1 MDRQFVYPGSIP
13 LDTDFLQAQR
23 NALVG
28 VGFLAQ
34 AMLGAGPV
42 FDGLACTPMTGQLGV
57 TVGSG
62 VGFSVLP
69 VDANAYG
76 SLPAVA
82 TPLLAVAYNLTPTD
96 LTLSAPSVSG
106 TSLAYVVQAQIV
118 EQDTTPVVLPYWN
131 AAAPSVPYSG
141 PGGDGAA
148 QPTQRVRRVALMAK
162 AGVAATTGVETLPTP
177 DTGWSALY
185 WVVVD
190 AGVTQVPTG
199 RIVQVSGAP
208 FLWWKLPQLTPGFSR
223 SQVFTTSNNFVVP
236 LGVSQ
241 VRARVVGAGGGGGGC
256 GSSQGGG
263 GGGAGGYAE
272 GVFSQVAGAV
282 VPVTIGAGGAGGG
295 SGASGSAGGSSSFG
309 SLCSASGGGG
319 GGAGSLAAGG
329 GGGFGFGGVLQ
340 IAGGFGSDGEA
351 GGVTFPGDGGASAF
365 GGGGRASNGYA
376 ASQQDGQAP
385 GSGAGGC
392 YFSAG
397 SGGTGAAGL
406 VIVEY

>member
-34 AMLGAGPV
+34 AMLGSGPV
-42 FDGLACTPMTGQLGV
+42 FDGLSCTPMSGQVGV
-57 TVGSG
+57 VIAPGS
-62 VGFSVLP
+62 GFSVLP

-76 SLPAVA
+76 SLPALT
-82 TPLLAVAYNLTPTD
+82 TPLLAVGCNLAATS
-96 LTLSAPSVSG
+96 LTLSVPSVSG
-106 TSLAYVVQAQIV
+106 TSVAYVIQAQIV
-118 EQDTTPVVLPYWN
+118 EQDTTLVVLPYWN
-131 AAAPSVPYSG
+131 AADPSVPYSG
-141 PGGDGAA
+141 LGGDGAA

-162 AGVAATTGVETLPTP
+162 AGAAATTGTELPPTP
-177 DTGWSALY
+177 DAGWSALY
-185 WVVVD
+185 QVTVD
-190 AGVTQVPTG
+190 AGATQVPVG
-199 RIVQVSGAP
+199 NIAQAPGAP

-223 SQVFTTSNNFVVP
+223 TQVFTASGNFVLP
-236 LGVSQ
+236 QGVTQ
-241 VRARVVGAGGGGGGC
+241 VRVRVVGGGGGGGGC
-256 GSSQGGG
+256 GSGLGGG

-272 GVFSQVAGAV
+272 GVFTLSPGTV
-282 VPVTIGAGGAGGG
+282 VPVSIGAGGVGGG
-295 SGASGSAGGSSSFG
+295 QATPGGVGGSSSFG
-309 SLCSASGGGG
+309 SWCSASGGGG

-329 GGGFGFGGVLQ
+329 GGGGGFGGVLQ

-351 GGVTFPGDGGASAF
+351 GGMAFPGDGGASAF
-365 GGGGRASNGYA
+365 GGGGRASNGYV

-392 YFSAG
+392 YFTTG
-397 SGGTGAAGL
+397 SGGAGAAGL